1 MSEQKGYKLEFS
13 NRVIE
18 HLGIKL
24 YQNKPTNVIAEFLS
38 NCWDA
43 DAKRVDIE
51 LKAYEN
57 ERKPEV
63 LITDNGRGMSRDELI
78 GQFLIIGRNRRGSS
92 PSEKTPAG
100 RLPMGRKGIGKL
112 AGFGIAKTID
122 VISTPNLKIREHSQS
137 REIFWLRF
145 NLSELLEKTSV
156 SLTGD
161 YEPDV
166 ISDGLDL
173 EQFYQ
178 LDLVK
183 ENKEK
188 LASFISNIEKGE
200 GGVCIILS
208 DTSFKR
214 SIEPDTILKSMGRRF
229 TVSMLHPDFEVFVN
243 TKRISPEDALPRM
256 HDYGFGKWDDPL
268 SEAIT
273 VNGVER
279 QVKYWIRFVD
289 LQDAQWS
296 IENAGIG
303 IYTHGKLAQDRPFF
317 FDVKGKEIL
326 SRYVYGV
333 VEADWLDELPQDVV
347 STDRRSVDWETDE
360 TEPLHIWGA
369 NKLNFW
375 LDSFRKWRA
384 NKPKTDTIKR
394 IRQQQSGL
402 TGAEEEALAELLSEI
417 LDNLADDEEA
427 KTKATQ
433 SFTHA
438 WVHAP
443 TRKLTQ
449 ELWEKI
455 FSSMNSDT
463 HIFTQL
469 VDGLRKSMVPE
480 AMGLAVTMAQ
490 RVAAITV
497 MTKMIEDSRTET
509 HLQRLIESFPWLL
522 GPQWERLTAN
532 QEIRTLVEKK
542 HKPDLEQG
550 GWSLSKKD
558 GALKPDFV
566 FLTDVRKEKEF
577 IVFELKG
584 PEVGKTLQPVEYEQL
599 HEYLKIIRNIYTGDD
614 VVVRGVLVGH
624 EKGGFDRFDGRIDV
638 RTWNEVLL
646 EARNLHVAYL
656 KSLLL
661 ASDPQANDIRLQQI
675 SDFGGTE
682 TLELLK
688 RFGGIDEFPEIITS
702 TLKQYAIDTESEPE
716 NNDDDI
722 SDNTQN

>member
-57 ERKPEV
+57 DRKPEV

-78 GQFLIIGRNRRGSS
+78 GQFLIIGRNRRGKS

-112 AGFGIAKTID
+112 AGFGIAKTVD
-122 VISTPNLKIREHSQS
+122 VISTPNLKMRTPSQD

-145 NLSELLEKTSV
+145 DLNKLLERTGG

-161 YEPDV
+161 YEPEV
-166 ISDGLDL
+166 ISDGLNF
-173 EQFYQ
+173 EKFCQ
-178 LDLVK
+178 LDLFNK
-183 ENKEK
+183 NKEK
-188 LASFISNIEKGE
+188 LTSFISNIENGE

-214 SIEPDTILKSMGRRF
+214 AIEPDTILKSMGRRF
-229 TVSMLHPDFEVFVN
+229 TVTMLHPDFEVFIN
-243 TKRISPEDALPRM
+243 TKKISPEDALPRM
-256 HDYGFGKWDDPL
+256 HDFGFGKWDDPI
-268 SEAIT
+268 SEILK
-273 VNGVER
+273 VNGVDKEI
-279 QVKYWIRFVD
+279 KYWIRFVD
-289 LQDAQWS
+289 LQDAKWS

-347 STDRRSVDWETDE
+347 STDRRSVDWETDD
-360 TEPLHIWGA
+360 TEPLHVWGA

-384 NKPKTDTIKR
+384 TKPKTDTIKR
-394 IRQQQSGL
+394 IRGLQSGL
-402 TGAEEEALAELLSEI
+402 TGTEEEALAELLSEV
-417 LDNLADDEEA
+417 LDNLADDEDA
-427 KTKATQ
+427 KIRATE
-433 SFTHA
+433 SFTNA

-449 ELWEKI
+449 DLWEKI
-455 FSSMNSDT
+455 FSSINSDT

-542 HKPDLEQG
+542 HKPDEELG
-550 GWSLSKKD
+550 GWFLSKKD

-584 PEVGKTLQPVEYEQL
+584 PEVGKTLQPIEYEQL
-599 HEYLKIIRNIYTGDD
+599 HEYLKIIRNIYTGDQ
-614 VVVRGVLVGH
+614 VIVRGVLVGH
-624 EKGGFDRFDGRIDV
+624 EKGGFDKYDDRISV
-638 RTWNEVLL
+638 RTWNEVLM

-661 ASDPQANDIRLQQI
+661 ASDPKVNDIRLQQI
-675 SDFGGTE
+675 SDFGGSE
-682 TLELLK
+682 TLELIS
-688 RFGGIDEFPEIITS
+688 RFGGIEEFPEIITS
-702 TLKQYAIDTESEPE
+702 TLKLYSNDDSLDSG
-716 NNDDDI
+716 NNDI
-722 SDNTQN
+722 PPK